1 MHNWKGIV
9 VDFIML
15 KGLKIQRRLLGFDK
29 IEECFNDLNIDLA
42 KQYTEKAQHTP
53 FRDIKIK
60 NQQAFQVDFTKKA
73 IEKYILSTGKE
84 ELHVVDIGDSAGTHI
99 KKLRKLMV
107 HDNRP
112 TLHAVSVNLDPVAV
126 DKIVRGGGTA
136 VCCRAED
143 YVPEN
148 SRVDMYLSYEM
159 VEHLHNPAL
168 FFYHLA
174 KADKGDYMVIT
185 VPYVTQSRVALY
197 NSMNG
202 AKHITAEQEHIFELS
217 PADWK
222 KLILHAGWRTL
233 QECIY
238 FQYPQGI
245 PGVSYILRKLWNRF
259 DYEGFI
265 GFVLKRDMSVANE
278 YLDWEN

>member
-1 MHNWKGIV
+1 M
-9 VDFIML
+9 
-15 KGLKIQRRLLGFDK
+15 
-29 IEECFNDLNIDLA
+29 
-42 KQYTEKAQHTP
+42 
-53 FRDIKIK
+53 
-60 NQQAFQVDFTKKA
+60 
-73 IEKYILSTGKE
+73 
-84 ELHVVDIGDSAGTHI
+84 
-99 KKLRKLMV
+99 
-107 HDNRP
+107 
-112 TLHAVSVNLDPVAV
+112 
-126 DKIVRGGGTA
+126 
-136 VCCRAED
+136 
-143 YVPEN
+143 PEN

-168 FFYHLA
+168 FFHHLA
-174 KADKGDYMVIT
+174 QADKGDYMVIT

-202 AKHITAEQEHIFELS
+202 AKQITAEQEHIFELS
-217 PADWK
+217 PEDWK

-233 QECIY
+233 EERIY

-245 PGVSYILRKLWNRF
+245 PGVSYILRKLWKRF